1 MRPSPAAFHKY
12 FGGQNLDTRAT
23 FQVAAPFNFQVILCM
38 RHFSEF
44 ARQKPV
50 PSQMYNGTVYKCENC
65 ARWAILDDTFTD
77 IGIIPFPSSKTLR
90 QIQLEKN
97 AKVKAR
103 NHQKAC
109 MPDVAAAEKHK
120 QMLSSMLPILI
131 PYS

>member
-1 MRPSPAAFHKY
+1 
-12 FGGQNLDTRAT
+12 
-23 FQVAAPFNFQVILCM
+23 
-38 RHFSEF
+38 
-44 ARQKPV
+44 
-50 PSQMYNGTVYKCENC
+50 MYNGTVYKCENC